1 MEVLLAAH
9 KLFHVIAP
17 ELDDMVVYLGCQ
29 VLTAFQGSDFEGAT
43 GRESLNTKLLAMIAV
58 LLCQISK

>member
-29 VLTAFQGSDFEGAT
+29 VLTAFQGSDFEGRDRKGIFKYEIVSHDSCT
-43 GRESLNTKLLAMIAV
+43 PLSNK
-58 LLCQISK
+58 